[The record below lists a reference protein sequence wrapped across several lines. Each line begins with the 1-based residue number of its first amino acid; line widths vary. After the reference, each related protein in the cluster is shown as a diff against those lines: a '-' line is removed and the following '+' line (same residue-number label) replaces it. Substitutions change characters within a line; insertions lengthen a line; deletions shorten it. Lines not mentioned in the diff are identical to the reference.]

1 MQKVRKALR
10 IVIQIGILSL
20 FFIVG
25 ATIQEYFNLVIP
37 GSVIGLVLLF
47 LCLFFNVIPE
57 RWIKDGAG
65 FMTKHLIIF
74 FIPATVGI
82 LNYYNLFIGKGF
94 WLVIITIVSS
104 LIVLVTSG
112 YVSEKLSE
120 RRSSRHV

>member
-47 LCLFFNVIPE
+47 LCLFFNVWGRFYDKAPYYLFYSS
-57 RWIKDGAG
+57 DGWD
-65 FMTKHLIIF
+65 F
-74 FIPATVGI
+74 
-82 LNYYNLFIGKGF
+82 
-94 WLVIITIVSS
+94 
-104 LIVLVTSG
+104 
-112 YVSEKLSE
+112 KLL
-120 RRSSRHV
+120 